1 MEEDAPKPSPITMIL
16 YVIDNG
22 ERNPSQN
29 WEIIPKKKYIIGRSK
44 KEVDLPLNIKLL
56 SRKHAELIYY
66 DSKTIMIKDLNSRNG
81 TFINKVK
88 IEPLKETFFTNKQK
102 LSFGNTNNEII
113 FFDKSE
119 QHKEDFALTDS
130 EKSQKSESGKKI
142 EINKENEKILKN
154 ENLEEINTDI
164 KPDKRSEKN
173 IPINNQRKERE
184 SEKGNEDKMNERE
197 RELINENN
205 NYERYNKN
213 SKEPSR
219 QIELERDKNKQH
231 SISNRDTFKNKREY
245 SREREEYSSS
255 YGRRSEKINLLNKN
269 RKSHQISNKSDS
281 RKANYSRS
289 RSRSHSGSRE
299 TLVHQNNRVQ
309 KVENPQEKFPYN
321 KENNSYD
328 LERERLKREY
338 DRGFANYER
347 RQEEEEE
354 NFKRRERERNNY
366 YDDERRRDY
375 NRNNYFEE
383 GNRILLRPEKLDI
396 VMNQN
401 YEDKRNNIMN
411 KEDDM
416 GFIKCYVFLFVV
428 SLQFRHQPV
437 QSSVYG
443 EYIGSEW
450 QCACPK
456 AGVSFPLPAVQC
468 LQFLSVFSV
477 ESHRLCF
484 DVTQFAVLHA
494 NVSVAAQGDVVAF
507 YLYDAMK
514 HEAFVGQFRQH
525 GLPQLRVGALS
536 QHGAVA
542 VVFQEGPH
550 ADAAQ
555 TQRHRLTLIEQ
566 GDDGRQ

>member
-29 WEIIPKKKYIIGRSK
+29 WEIIPKKKYTIGRSK

-164 KPDKRSEKN
+164 KPDKRSAKS

-354 NFKRRERERNNY
+354 NFKRRERERDRERDRKRDRERERERERNNY

-416 GFIKCYVFLFVV
+416 GFIKCYVEG
-428 SLQFRHQPV
+428 
-437 QSSVYG
+437 YM
-443 EYIGSEW
+443 
-450 QCACPK
+450 
-456 AGVSFPLPAVQC
+456 
-468 LQFLSVFSV
+468 
-477 ESHRLCF
+477 
-484 DVTQFAVLHA
+484 
-494 NVSVAAQGDVVAF
+494 
-507 YLYDAMK
+507 YLK
-514 HEAFVGQFRQH
+514 IKKKE
-525 GLPQLRVGALS
+525 
-536 QHGAVA
+536 
-542 VVFQEGPH
+542 
-550 ADAAQ
+550 
-555 TQRHRLTLIEQ
+555 
-566 GDDGRQ
+566 

>member
-29 WEIIPKKKYIIGRSK
+29 WEIIPKKKYTIGRSK

-231 SISNRDTFKNKREY
+231 SISNRDTFKNKRDY

-354 NFKRRERERNNY
+354 NFKRKERERDRERDRKRDRDRERERERNNY

-401 YEDKRNNIMN
+401 YDDKRNNIMN

-416 GFIKCYVFLFVV
+416 GFIKCYVEG
-428 SLQFRHQPV
+428 
-437 QSSVYG
+437 YM
-443 EYIGSEW
+443 
-450 QCACPK
+450 
-456 AGVSFPLPAVQC
+456 
-468 LQFLSVFSV
+468 
-477 ESHRLCF
+477 
-484 DVTQFAVLHA
+484 
-494 NVSVAAQGDVVAF
+494 
-507 YLYDAMK
+507 YLK
-514 HEAFVGQFRQH
+514 IKKKE
-525 GLPQLRVGALS
+525 
-536 QHGAVA
+536 
-542 VVFQEGPH
+542 
-550 ADAAQ
+550 
-555 TQRHRLTLIEQ
+555 
-566 GDDGRQ
+566 

>member
-29 WEIIPKKKYIIGRSK
+29 WEIIPKKKYTIGRSK

-142 EINKENEKILKN
+142 EINKENEKIFKN

-184 SEKGNEDKMNERE
+184 SEKGNEDKMNERGK
-197 RELINENN
+197 ELIDENN

-354 NFKRRERERNNY
+354 NFKRRERERDRERDRKRDRERERERERNNY

-416 GFIKCYVFLFVV
+416 GFIKCYVEG
-428 SLQFRHQPV
+428 
-437 QSSVYG
+437 YM
-443 EYIGSEW
+443 
-450 QCACPK
+450 
-456 AGVSFPLPAVQC
+456 
-468 LQFLSVFSV
+468 
-477 ESHRLCF
+477 
-484 DVTQFAVLHA
+484 
-494 NVSVAAQGDVVAF
+494 
-507 YLYDAMK
+507 YLK
-514 HEAFVGQFRQH
+514 IKKKE
-525 GLPQLRVGALS
+525 
-536 QHGAVA
+536 
-542 VVFQEGPH
+542 
-550 ADAAQ
+550 
-555 TQRHRLTLIEQ
+555 
-566 GDDGRQ
+566 

>member
-29 WEIIPKKKYIIGRSK
+29 WEIIPKKKYTIGRSK

-338 DRGFANYER
+338 DGGFANYER
-347 RQEEEEE
+347 RQEEEE
-354 NFKRRERERNNY
+354 NFKRRERERDRERDRKRDRERERERERNNY

-411 KEDDM
+411 KEDDR
-416 GFIKCYVFLFVV
+416 GFIKCYVEG
-428 SLQFRHQPV
+428 
-437 QSSVYG
+437 YM
-443 EYIGSEW
+443 
-450 QCACPK
+450 
-456 AGVSFPLPAVQC
+456 
-468 LQFLSVFSV
+468 
-477 ESHRLCF
+477 
-484 DVTQFAVLHA
+484 
-494 NVSVAAQGDVVAF
+494 
-507 YLYDAMK
+507 YLK
-514 HEAFVGQFRQH
+514 IKKKE
-525 GLPQLRVGALS
+525 
-536 QHGAVA
+536 
-542 VVFQEGPH
+542 
-550 ADAAQ
+550 
-555 TQRHRLTLIEQ
+555 
-566 GDDGRQ
+566 

>member
-29 WEIIPKKKYIIGRSK
+29 WEIIPKKKYTIGRSK

-354 NFKRRERERNNY
+354 NFKRRERERDRERDRKRDRERERERERNNY

-416 GFIKCYVFLFVV
+416 GFIKCYVEG
-428 SLQFRHQPV
+428 
-437 QSSVYG
+437 YM
-443 EYIGSEW
+443 
-450 QCACPK
+450 
-456 AGVSFPLPAVQC
+456 
-468 LQFLSVFSV
+468 
-477 ESHRLCF
+477 
-484 DVTQFAVLHA
+484 
-494 NVSVAAQGDVVAF
+494 
-507 YLYDAMK
+507 YLK
-514 HEAFVGQFRQH
+514 IKKKE
-525 GLPQLRVGALS
+525 
-536 QHGAVA
+536 
-542 VVFQEGPH
+542 
-550 ADAAQ
+550 
-555 TQRHRLTLIEQ
+555 
-566 GDDGRQ
+566 

>member
-29 WEIIPKKKYIIGRSK
+29 WEIIPKKKYTIGRSK

-354 NFKRRERERNNY
+354 NFKRRERERDRERDRKRDRERERERERNNY

-401 YEDKRNNIMN
+401 YDDKRNNIMN

-416 GFIKCYVFLFVV
+416 GFIKCYVEG
-428 SLQFRHQPV
+428 
-437 QSSVYG
+437 YM
-443 EYIGSEW
+443 
-450 QCACPK
+450 
-456 AGVSFPLPAVQC
+456 
-468 LQFLSVFSV
+468 
-477 ESHRLCF
+477 
-484 DVTQFAVLHA
+484 
-494 NVSVAAQGDVVAF
+494 
-507 YLYDAMK
+507 YLK
-514 HEAFVGQFRQH
+514 IKKKE
-525 GLPQLRVGALS
+525 
-536 QHGAVA
+536 
-542 VVFQEGPH
+542 
-550 ADAAQ
+550 
-555 TQRHRLTLIEQ
+555 
-566 GDDGRQ
+566 

>member
-29 WEIIPKKKYIIGRSK
+29 WEIIPKKKYTIGRSK

-173 IPINNQRKERE
+173 IPINNQRKQRE

-354 NFKRRERERNNY
+354 NFKRRERERDRERDRKRDRERERERERNNY

-416 GFIKCYVFLFVV
+416 GFIKCYVEG
-428 SLQFRHQPV
+428 
-437 QSSVYG
+437 YM
-443 EYIGSEW
+443 
-450 QCACPK
+450 
-456 AGVSFPLPAVQC
+456 
-468 LQFLSVFSV
+468 
-477 ESHRLCF
+477 
-484 DVTQFAVLHA
+484 
-494 NVSVAAQGDVVAF
+494 
-507 YLYDAMK
+507 YLK
-514 HEAFVGQFRQH
+514 IKKKE
-525 GLPQLRVGALS
+525 
-536 QHGAVA
+536 
-542 VVFQEGPH
+542 
-550 ADAAQ
+550 
-555 TQRHRLTLIEQ
+555 
-566 GDDGRQ
+566 

>member
-29 WEIIPKKKYIIGRSK
+29 WEIIPKKKYTIGRSK

-164 KPDKRSEKN
+164 KLDKRSEKN

-184 SEKGNEDKMNERE
+184 SEKGNEDKMNERGK
-197 RELINENN
+197 ELIDENN

-354 NFKRRERERNNY
+354 NFKRRERERDRERDRKRDRERERERERNNY

-416 GFIKCYVFLFVV
+416 GFIKCYVEG
-428 SLQFRHQPV
+428 
-437 QSSVYG
+437 YM
-443 EYIGSEW
+443 
-450 QCACPK
+450 
-456 AGVSFPLPAVQC
+456 
-468 LQFLSVFSV
+468 
-477 ESHRLCF
+477 
-484 DVTQFAVLHA
+484 
-494 NVSVAAQGDVVAF
+494 
-507 YLYDAMK
+507 YLK
-514 HEAFVGQFRQH
+514 IKKKE
-525 GLPQLRVGALS
+525 
-536 QHGAVA
+536 
-542 VVFQEGPH
+542 
-550 ADAAQ
+550 
-555 TQRHRLTLIEQ
+555 
-566 GDDGRQ
+566 

>member
-16 YVIDNG
+16 YVIENG

-29 WEIIPKKKYIIGRSK
+29 WEIIPKKKYTIGRSK

-184 SEKGNEDKMNERE
+184 SEKVNEDKMNERE

-354 NFKRRERERNNY
+354 NFKRRERERDRERDRKRDRERERERERERNNY

-416 GFIKCYVFLFVV
+416 GFIKCYVEG
-428 SLQFRHQPV
+428 
-437 QSSVYG
+437 YM
-443 EYIGSEW
+443 
-450 QCACPK
+450 
-456 AGVSFPLPAVQC
+456 
-468 LQFLSVFSV
+468 
-477 ESHRLCF
+477 
-484 DVTQFAVLHA
+484 
-494 NVSVAAQGDVVAF
+494 
-507 YLYDAMK
+507 YLK
-514 HEAFVGQFRQH
+514 IKKKE
-525 GLPQLRVGALS
+525 
-536 QHGAVA
+536 
-542 VVFQEGPH
+542 
-550 ADAAQ
+550 
-555 TQRHRLTLIEQ
+555 
-566 GDDGRQ
+566 

>member
-1 MEEDAPKPSPITMIL
+1 MEEDTPKPSPITMIL

-29 WEIIPKKKYIIGRSK
+29 WEIIPKKKYTIGRSK

-164 KPDKRSEKN
+164 KLDKRSEKN

-354 NFKRRERERNNY
+354 NFKRRERDRERDRKRDRERERERERNNY

-416 GFIKCYVFLFVV
+416 GFIKCYVEG
-428 SLQFRHQPV
+428 
-437 QSSVYG
+437 YM
-443 EYIGSEW
+443 
-450 QCACPK
+450 
-456 AGVSFPLPAVQC
+456 
-468 LQFLSVFSV
+468 
-477 ESHRLCF
+477 
-484 DVTQFAVLHA
+484 
-494 NVSVAAQGDVVAF
+494 
-507 YLYDAMK
+507 YLK
-514 HEAFVGQFRQH
+514 IKKKE
-525 GLPQLRVGALS
+525 
-536 QHGAVA
+536 
-542 VVFQEGPH
+542 
-550 ADAAQ
+550 
-555 TQRHRLTLIEQ
+555 
-566 GDDGRQ
+566 

>member
-29 WEIIPKKKYIIGRSK
+29 WEIIPKKKYTIGRSK

-56 SRKHAELIYY
+56 SRKHAELVYY

-354 NFKRRERERNNY
+354 NFKRRERERDRERDRKRDRERERERERERNNY

-416 GFIKCYVFLFVV
+416 GFIKCYVEG
-428 SLQFRHQPV
+428 
-437 QSSVYG
+437 YM
-443 EYIGSEW
+443 
-450 QCACPK
+450 
-456 AGVSFPLPAVQC
+456 
-468 LQFLSVFSV
+468 
-477 ESHRLCF
+477 
-484 DVTQFAVLHA
+484 
-494 NVSVAAQGDVVAF
+494 
-507 YLYDAMK
+507 YLK
-514 HEAFVGQFRQH
+514 IKKKE
-525 GLPQLRVGALS
+525 
-536 QHGAVA
+536 
-542 VVFQEGPH
+542 
-550 ADAAQ
+550 
-555 TQRHRLTLIEQ
+555 
-566 GDDGRQ
+566 

>member
-29 WEIIPKKKYIIGRSK
+29 WEIIPKKKYTIGRSK

-164 KPDKRSEKN
+164 KLDKRSEKN

-309 KVENPQEKFPYN
+309 KLENPQEKFPYN

-354 NFKRRERERNNY
+354 NFKRRERERDRERDRKRDRERERERERNNY

-401 YEDKRNNIMN
+401 YDDKRNNIMN

-416 GFIKCYVFLFVV
+416 GFIKCYVEG
-428 SLQFRHQPV
+428 
-437 QSSVYG
+437 YM
-443 EYIGSEW
+443 
-450 QCACPK
+450 
-456 AGVSFPLPAVQC
+456 
-468 LQFLSVFSV
+468 
-477 ESHRLCF
+477 
-484 DVTQFAVLHA
+484 
-494 NVSVAAQGDVVAF
+494 
-507 YLYDAMK
+507 YLK
-514 HEAFVGQFRQH
+514 IKKKE
-525 GLPQLRVGALS
+525 
-536 QHGAVA
+536 
-542 VVFQEGPH
+542 
-550 ADAAQ
+550 
-555 TQRHRLTLIEQ
+555 
-566 GDDGRQ
+566 

>member
-29 WEIIPKKKYIIGRSK
+29 WEIIPKKKYTIGRSK

-354 NFKRRERERNNY
+354 NFKRRERERDRERDRKRDRERERERERNNY

-401 YEDKRNNIMN
+401 YEDKRNDIMN

-416 GFIKCYVFLFVV
+416 GFIKCYVEG
-428 SLQFRHQPV
+428 
-437 QSSVYG
+437 YM
-443 EYIGSEW
+443 
-450 QCACPK
+450 
-456 AGVSFPLPAVQC
+456 
-468 LQFLSVFSV
+468 
-477 ESHRLCF
+477 
-484 DVTQFAVLHA
+484 
-494 NVSVAAQGDVVAF
+494 
-507 YLYDAMK
+507 YLK
-514 HEAFVGQFRQH
+514 IKKKE
-525 GLPQLRVGALS
+525 
-536 QHGAVA
+536 
-542 VVFQEGPH
+542 
-550 ADAAQ
+550 
-555 TQRHRLTLIEQ
+555 
-566 GDDGRQ
+566 

>member
-1 MEEDAPKPSPITMIL
+1 MEENAPKPSPITMIL

-29 WEIIPKKKYIIGRSK
+29 WEIIPKKKYTIGRSK

-231 SISNRDTFKNKREY
+231 SISNRDTFKNKRDY

-338 DRGFANYER
+338 DRGFENYER

-354 NFKRRERERNNY
+354 NFKRRERERDRERDRKRDRERERERERNNY

-416 GFIKCYVFLFVV
+416 GFIKCYVEG
-428 SLQFRHQPV
+428 
-437 QSSVYG
+437 YM
-443 EYIGSEW
+443 
-450 QCACPK
+450 
-456 AGVSFPLPAVQC
+456 
-468 LQFLSVFSV
+468 
-477 ESHRLCF
+477 
-484 DVTQFAVLHA
+484 
-494 NVSVAAQGDVVAF
+494 
-507 YLYDAMK
+507 YLK
-514 HEAFVGQFRQH
+514 IKKKE
-525 GLPQLRVGALS
+525 
-536 QHGAVA
+536 
-542 VVFQEGPH
+542 
-550 ADAAQ
+550 
-555 TQRHRLTLIEQ
+555 
-566 GDDGRQ
+566 

>member
-354 NFKRRERERNNY
+354 NFKRRERERDRERDRKRDRERERERERERNNY

-401 YEDKRNNIMN
+401 YDDRRNNIMN

-416 GFIKCYVFLFVV
+416 GFIKCYVEG
-428 SLQFRHQPV
+428 
-437 QSSVYG
+437 YM
-443 EYIGSEW
+443 
-450 QCACPK
+450 
-456 AGVSFPLPAVQC
+456 
-468 LQFLSVFSV
+468 
-477 ESHRLCF
+477 
-484 DVTQFAVLHA
+484 
-494 NVSVAAQGDVVAF
+494 
-507 YLYDAMK
+507 YLK
-514 HEAFVGQFRQH
+514 IKKKE
-525 GLPQLRVGALS
+525 
-536 QHGAVA
+536 
-542 VVFQEGPH
+542 
-550 ADAAQ
+550 
-555 TQRHRLTLIEQ
+555 
-566 GDDGRQ
+566 

>member
-1 MEEDAPKPSPITMIL
+1 
-16 YVIDNG
+16 
-22 ERNPSQN
+22 
-29 WEIIPKKKYIIGRSK
+29 
-44 KEVDLPLNIKLL
+44 
-56 SRKHAELIYY
+56 
-66 DSKTIMIKDLNSRNG
+66 MIKDLNSRNG

-354 NFKRRERERNNY
+354 NFKRRERERDRERDRKRDRERERERERNNY

-401 YEDKRNNIMN
+401 YDDKRNNIMN

-416 GFIKCYVFLFVV
+416 GFIKCYVEG
-428 SLQFRHQPV
+428 
-437 QSSVYG
+437 YM
-443 EYIGSEW
+443 
-450 QCACPK
+450 
-456 AGVSFPLPAVQC
+456 
-468 LQFLSVFSV
+468 
-477 ESHRLCF
+477 
-484 DVTQFAVLHA
+484 
-494 NVSVAAQGDVVAF
+494 
-507 YLYDAMK
+507 YLK
-514 HEAFVGQFRQH
+514 IKKKE
-525 GLPQLRVGALS
+525 
-536 QHGAVA
+536 
-542 VVFQEGPH
+542 
-550 ADAAQ
+550 
-555 TQRHRLTLIEQ
+555 
-566 GDDGRQ
+566 

>member
-29 WEIIPKKKYIIGRSK
+29 WEIIPKKKYTIGRSK

-309 KVENPQEKFPYN
+309 KVENPQDKFPYN

-354 NFKRRERERNNY
+354 NFKRRERERDRERDRKRDRERERERERNNY

-416 GFIKCYVFLFVV
+416 GFIKCYVEG
-428 SLQFRHQPV
+428 
-437 QSSVYG
+437 YM
-443 EYIGSEW
+443 
-450 QCACPK
+450 
-456 AGVSFPLPAVQC
+456 
-468 LQFLSVFSV
+468 
-477 ESHRLCF
+477 
-484 DVTQFAVLHA
+484 
-494 NVSVAAQGDVVAF
+494 
-507 YLYDAMK
+507 YLK
-514 HEAFVGQFRQH
+514 IKKKE
-525 GLPQLRVGALS
+525 
-536 QHGAVA
+536 
-542 VVFQEGPH
+542 
-550 ADAAQ
+550 
-555 TQRHRLTLIEQ
+555 
-566 GDDGRQ
+566 

>member
-29 WEIIPKKKYIIGRSK
+29 WEIIPKKKYTIGRSK

-173 IPINNQRKERE
+173 IPFNNQREERE

-354 NFKRRERERNNY
+354 NFKRRERERDRERDRKRDRERERERERNNY

-416 GFIKCYVFLFVV
+416 GFIKCYVEG
-428 SLQFRHQPV
+428 
-437 QSSVYG
+437 YM
-443 EYIGSEW
+443 
-450 QCACPK
+450 
-456 AGVSFPLPAVQC
+456 
-468 LQFLSVFSV
+468 
-477 ESHRLCF
+477 
-484 DVTQFAVLHA
+484 
-494 NVSVAAQGDVVAF
+494 
-507 YLYDAMK
+507 YLK
-514 HEAFVGQFRQH
+514 IKKKE
-525 GLPQLRVGALS
+525 
-536 QHGAVA
+536 
-542 VVFQEGPH
+542 
-550 ADAAQ
+550 
-555 TQRHRLTLIEQ
+555 
-566 GDDGRQ
+566 

>member
-29 WEIIPKKKYIIGRSK
+29 WEIIPKKKYTIGRSK

-130 EKSQKSESGKKI
+130 GKSQKSESGKKI

-354 NFKRRERERNNY
+354 NFKRKERERDRERDRKRDRERERERERERNNY

-416 GFIKCYVFLFVV
+416 GFIKCYVEG
-428 SLQFRHQPV
+428 
-437 QSSVYG
+437 YM
-443 EYIGSEW
+443 
-450 QCACPK
+450 
-456 AGVSFPLPAVQC
+456 
-468 LQFLSVFSV
+468 
-477 ESHRLCF
+477 
-484 DVTQFAVLHA
+484 
-494 NVSVAAQGDVVAF
+494 
-507 YLYDAMK
+507 YLK
-514 HEAFVGQFRQH
+514 IKKKE
-525 GLPQLRVGALS
+525 
-536 QHGAVA
+536 
-542 VVFQEGPH
+542 
-550 ADAAQ
+550 
-555 TQRHRLTLIEQ
+555 
-566 GDDGRQ
+566 

>member
-16 YVIDNG
+16 YVIENG
-22 ERNPSQN
+22 ERIPSQN
-29 WEIIPKKKYIIGRSK
+29 WEIIPKKKYTIGRSK

-354 NFKRRERERNNY
+354 NFKRRERERDRERDRKRDRERERERERNNY

-416 GFIKCYVFLFVV
+416 GFIKCYVEG
-428 SLQFRHQPV
+428 
-437 QSSVYG
+437 YM
-443 EYIGSEW
+443 
-450 QCACPK
+450 
-456 AGVSFPLPAVQC
+456 
-468 LQFLSVFSV
+468 
-477 ESHRLCF
+477 
-484 DVTQFAVLHA
+484 
-494 NVSVAAQGDVVAF
+494 
-507 YLYDAMK
+507 YLK
-514 HEAFVGQFRQH
+514 IKKKE
-525 GLPQLRVGALS
+525 
-536 QHGAVA
+536 
-542 VVFQEGPH
+542 
-550 ADAAQ
+550 
-555 TQRHRLTLIEQ
+555 
-566 GDDGRQ
+566 

>member
-29 WEIIPKKKYIIGRSK
+29 WEIIPKKKYTIGRSK

-164 KPDKRSEKN
+164 KLDKKSEKN

-354 NFKRRERERNNY
+354 NFKRRERERDRERDRKRDRERERERERERNNY

-416 GFIKCYVFLFVV
+416 GFIKCYVEG
-428 SLQFRHQPV
+428 
-437 QSSVYG
+437 YM
-443 EYIGSEW
+443 
-450 QCACPK
+450 
-456 AGVSFPLPAVQC
+456 
-468 LQFLSVFSV
+468 
-477 ESHRLCF
+477 
-484 DVTQFAVLHA
+484 
-494 NVSVAAQGDVVAF
+494 
-507 YLYDAMK
+507 YLK
-514 HEAFVGQFRQH
+514 IKKKE
-525 GLPQLRVGALS
+525 
-536 QHGAVA
+536 
-542 VVFQEGPH
+542 
-550 ADAAQ
+550 
-555 TQRHRLTLIEQ
+555 
-566 GDDGRQ
+566 

>member
-29 WEIIPKKKYIIGRSK
+29 WEIIPKKKYTIGRSK

-184 SEKGNEDKMNERE
+184 SEKGNEDKMNERGK
-197 RELINENN
+197 ELIDENN

-354 NFKRRERERNNY
+354 NFKRRERERDRERDRKRDRERERERERNNY

-416 GFIKCYVFLFVV
+416 GFIKCYV
-428 SLQFRHQPV
+428 
-437 QSSVYG
+437 
-443 EYIGSEW
+443 
-450 QCACPK
+450 
-456 AGVSFPLPAVQC
+456 
-468 LQFLSVFSV
+468 
-477 ESHRLCF
+477 
-484 DVTQFAVLHA
+484 
-494 NVSVAAQGDVVAF
+494 
-507 YLYDAMK
+507 
-514 HEAFVGQFRQH
+514 
-525 GLPQLRVGALS
+525 
-536 QHGAVA
+536 
-542 VVFQEGPH
+542 EGYM
-550 ADAAQ
+550 
-555 TQRHRLTLIEQ
+555 
-566 GDDGRQ
+566 

>member
-354 NFKRRERERNNY
+354 NFKRRERERDRERDRKRDRERERERERERNNY

-416 GFIKCYVFLFVV
+416 GFIKCYVEG
-428 SLQFRHQPV
+428 
-437 QSSVYG
+437 YM
-443 EYIGSEW
+443 
-450 QCACPK
+450 
-456 AGVSFPLPAVQC
+456 
-468 LQFLSVFSV
+468 
-477 ESHRLCF
+477 
-484 DVTQFAVLHA
+484 
-494 NVSVAAQGDVVAF
+494 
-507 YLYDAMK
+507 YLK
-514 HEAFVGQFRQH
+514 IKKKE
-525 GLPQLRVGALS
+525 
-536 QHGAVA
+536 
-542 VVFQEGPH
+542 
-550 ADAAQ
+550 
-555 TQRHRLTLIEQ
+555 
-566 GDDGRQ
+566 

>member
-29 WEIIPKKKYIIGRSK
+29 WEIIPKKKYTIGRSK

-231 SISNRDTFKNKREY
+231 SISNRDTFKNKRDY

-354 NFKRRERERNNY
+354 NFKRRERERDRERDRKRDRERERERERNNY

-401 YEDKRNNIMN
+401 YDDKRNNIMN

-416 GFIKCYVFLFVV
+416 GFIKCYVEG
-428 SLQFRHQPV
+428 
-437 QSSVYG
+437 YM
-443 EYIGSEW
+443 
-450 QCACPK
+450 
-456 AGVSFPLPAVQC
+456 
-468 LQFLSVFSV
+468 
-477 ESHRLCF
+477 
-484 DVTQFAVLHA
+484 
-494 NVSVAAQGDVVAF
+494 
-507 YLYDAMK
+507 YLK
-514 HEAFVGQFRQH
+514 IKKKE
-525 GLPQLRVGALS
+525 
-536 QHGAVA
+536 
-542 VVFQEGPH
+542 
-550 ADAAQ
+550 
-555 TQRHRLTLIEQ
+555 
-566 GDDGRQ
+566 

>member
-29 WEIIPKKKYIIGRSK
+29 WEIIPKKKYTIGRSK

-184 SEKGNEDKMNERE
+184 SEKGNEDKMNERGK
-197 RELINENN
+197 ELIDENN

-269 RKSHQISNKSDS
+269 RKSPQISNKSDS

-354 NFKRRERERNNY
+354 NFKRRERERDRERDRKRDRERERERERNNY

-416 GFIKCYVFLFVV
+416 GFIKCYVEG
-428 SLQFRHQPV
+428 
-437 QSSVYG
+437 YM
-443 EYIGSEW
+443 
-450 QCACPK
+450 
-456 AGVSFPLPAVQC
+456 
-468 LQFLSVFSV
+468 
-477 ESHRLCF
+477 
-484 DVTQFAVLHA
+484 
-494 NVSVAAQGDVVAF
+494 
-507 YLYDAMK
+507 YLK
-514 HEAFVGQFRQH
+514 IKKKE
-525 GLPQLRVGALS
+525 
-536 QHGAVA
+536 
-542 VVFQEGPH
+542 
-550 ADAAQ
+550 
-555 TQRHRLTLIEQ
+555 
-566 GDDGRQ
+566 

>member
-29 WEIIPKKKYIIGRSK
+29 WEIIPKKKYTIGRSK

-164 KPDKRSEKN
+164 KLDKRSEKN

-231 SISNRDTFKNKREY
+231 SISNRDTFKNKRDY

-354 NFKRRERERNNY
+354 NFKRRERERDRERDRKRDRERERERERNNY

-416 GFIKCYVFLFVV
+416 GFIKCYVEG
-428 SLQFRHQPV
+428 
-437 QSSVYG
+437 YM
-443 EYIGSEW
+443 
-450 QCACPK
+450 
-456 AGVSFPLPAVQC
+456 
-468 LQFLSVFSV
+468 
-477 ESHRLCF
+477 
-484 DVTQFAVLHA
+484 
-494 NVSVAAQGDVVAF
+494 
-507 YLYDAMK
+507 YLK
-514 HEAFVGQFRQH
+514 IKKKE
-525 GLPQLRVGALS
+525 
-536 QHGAVA
+536 
-542 VVFQEGPH
+542 
-550 ADAAQ
+550 
-555 TQRHRLTLIEQ
+555 
-566 GDDGRQ
+566 

>member
-29 WEIIPKKKYIIGRSK
+29 WEIIPKKKYTIGRSK

-231 SISNRDTFKNKREY
+231 SISNRDTFKNKRDY

-354 NFKRRERERNNY
+354 NFKRRERERDRERDRKRDRERERERERNNY

-416 GFIKCYVFLFVV
+416 GFIKCYVEG
-428 SLQFRHQPV
+428 
-437 QSSVYG
+437 YM
-443 EYIGSEW
+443 
-450 QCACPK
+450 
-456 AGVSFPLPAVQC
+456 
-468 LQFLSVFSV
+468 
-477 ESHRLCF
+477 
-484 DVTQFAVLHA
+484 
-494 NVSVAAQGDVVAF
+494 
-507 YLYDAMK
+507 YLK
-514 HEAFVGQFRQH
+514 IKKKE
-525 GLPQLRVGALS
+525 
-536 QHGAVA
+536 
-542 VVFQEGPH
+542 
-550 ADAAQ
+550 
-555 TQRHRLTLIEQ
+555 
-566 GDDGRQ
+566 

>member
-29 WEIIPKKKYIIGRSK
+29 WEIIPKKKYTIGRSK

-164 KPDKRSEKN
+164 KLDKRSEKN

-184 SEKGNEDKMNERE
+184 SEKGNEDKMNERGK
-197 RELINENN
+197 ELIDENN

-213 SKEPSR
+213 SKEPPR

-231 SISNRDTFKNKREY
+231 SISNRDTFKNKRDY

-309 KVENPQEKFPYN
+309 KLENPQEKFPYN

-338 DRGFANYER
+338 DGGFANYER
-347 RQEEEEE
+347 RQEEEE
-354 NFKRRERERNNY
+354 NFKRRERERDRERDRKRDRERERERERNNY

-416 GFIKCYVFLFVV
+416 GFIKCYVEG
-428 SLQFRHQPV
+428 
-437 QSSVYG
+437 YM
-443 EYIGSEW
+443 
-450 QCACPK
+450 
-456 AGVSFPLPAVQC
+456 
-468 LQFLSVFSV
+468 
-477 ESHRLCF
+477 
-484 DVTQFAVLHA
+484 
-494 NVSVAAQGDVVAF
+494 
-507 YLYDAMK
+507 YLK
-514 HEAFVGQFRQH
+514 IKKKE
-525 GLPQLRVGALS
+525 
-536 QHGAVA
+536 
-542 VVFQEGPH
+542 
-550 ADAAQ
+550 
-555 TQRHRLTLIEQ
+555 
-566 GDDGRQ
+566 

>member
-29 WEIIPKKKYIIGRSK
+29 WEIIPKKKYTIGRSK

-184 SEKGNEDKMNERE
+184 SEKGNEDKMNERGK
-197 RELINENN
+197 ELLIDENN

-354 NFKRRERERNNY
+354 NFKRRERERDRERDRKRDRERERERERNNY

-416 GFIKCYVFLFVV
+416 GFIKCYVEG
-428 SLQFRHQPV
+428 
-437 QSSVYG
+437 YM
-443 EYIGSEW
+443 
-450 QCACPK
+450 
-456 AGVSFPLPAVQC
+456 
-468 LQFLSVFSV
+468 
-477 ESHRLCF
+477 
-484 DVTQFAVLHA
+484 
-494 NVSVAAQGDVVAF
+494 
-507 YLYDAMK
+507 YLK
-514 HEAFVGQFRQH
+514 IKKKE
-525 GLPQLRVGALS
+525 
-536 QHGAVA
+536 
-542 VVFQEGPH
+542 
-550 ADAAQ
+550 
-555 TQRHRLTLIEQ
+555 
-566 GDDGRQ
+566 

>member
-29 WEIIPKKKYIIGRSK
+29 WEIIPKKKYTIGRSK

-354 NFKRRERERNNY
+354 NFKRRERERDRERDRKRDRERERERERERNNY

-416 GFIKCYVFLFVV
+416 GFIKCYVEG
-428 SLQFRHQPV
+428 
-437 QSSVYG
+437 YM
-443 EYIGSEW
+443 
-450 QCACPK
+450 
-456 AGVSFPLPAVQC
+456 
-468 LQFLSVFSV
+468 
-477 ESHRLCF
+477 
-484 DVTQFAVLHA
+484 
-494 NVSVAAQGDVVAF
+494 
-507 YLYDAMK
+507 YLK
-514 HEAFVGQFRQH
+514 IKKKE
-525 GLPQLRVGALS
+525 
-536 QHGAVA
+536 
-542 VVFQEGPH
+542 
-550 ADAAQ
+550 
-555 TQRHRLTLIEQ
+555 
-566 GDDGRQ
+566 

>member
-29 WEIIPKKKYIIGRSK
+29 WEIIPKKKYTIGRSK

-81 TFINKVK
+81 TFINNVK

-354 NFKRRERERNNY
+354 NFKRRERERDRERNRKRDRERERERERNNY

-416 GFIKCYVFLFVV
+416 GFIKCYVEG
-428 SLQFRHQPV
+428 
-437 QSSVYG
+437 YM
-443 EYIGSEW
+443 
-450 QCACPK
+450 
-456 AGVSFPLPAVQC
+456 
-468 LQFLSVFSV
+468 
-477 ESHRLCF
+477 
-484 DVTQFAVLHA
+484 
-494 NVSVAAQGDVVAF
+494 
-507 YLYDAMK
+507 YLK
-514 HEAFVGQFRQH
+514 IKKKE
-525 GLPQLRVGALS
+525 
-536 QHGAVA
+536 
-542 VVFQEGPH
+542 
-550 ADAAQ
+550 
-555 TQRHRLTLIEQ
+555 
-566 GDDGRQ
+566 

>member
-29 WEIIPKKKYIIGRSK
+29 WEIIPKKKYTIGRSK

-164 KPDKRSEKN
+164 KLDKRSEKN

-231 SISNRDTFKNKREY
+231 SISNRDTFKNKRDY

-354 NFKRRERERNNY
+354 NFKRRERERDRERDRKRDRERERERERNNY
-366 YDDERRRDY
+366 YDDERRRHY

-416 GFIKCYVFLFVV
+416 GFIKCYVEG
-428 SLQFRHQPV
+428 
-437 QSSVYG
+437 YM
-443 EYIGSEW
+443 
-450 QCACPK
+450 
-456 AGVSFPLPAVQC
+456 
-468 LQFLSVFSV
+468 
-477 ESHRLCF
+477 
-484 DVTQFAVLHA
+484 
-494 NVSVAAQGDVVAF
+494 
-507 YLYDAMK
+507 YLK
-514 HEAFVGQFRQH
+514 IKKKE
-525 GLPQLRVGALS
+525 
-536 QHGAVA
+536 
-542 VVFQEGPH
+542 
-550 ADAAQ
+550 
-555 TQRHRLTLIEQ
+555 
-566 GDDGRQ
+566 

>member
-29 WEIIPKKKYIIGRSK
+29 WEIIPKKKYTIGRSK

-328 LERERLKREY
+328 FERERLKREY

-354 NFKRRERERNNY
+354 NFKRRERERDREMDRKRDRERERERERNNY

-416 GFIKCYVFLFVV
+416 GFIKCYVEG
-428 SLQFRHQPV
+428 
-437 QSSVYG
+437 YM
-443 EYIGSEW
+443 
-450 QCACPK
+450 
-456 AGVSFPLPAVQC
+456 
-468 LQFLSVFSV
+468 
-477 ESHRLCF
+477 
-484 DVTQFAVLHA
+484 
-494 NVSVAAQGDVVAF
+494 
-507 YLYDAMK
+507 YLK
-514 HEAFVGQFRQH
+514 IKKKE
-525 GLPQLRVGALS
+525 
-536 QHGAVA
+536 
-542 VVFQEGPH
+542 
-550 ADAAQ
+550 
-555 TQRHRLTLIEQ
+555 
-566 GDDGRQ
+566 

>member
-88 IEPLKETFFTNKQK
+88 IEPLKATFFTNKQK

-354 NFKRRERERNNY
+354 NFKRRERERDRERDRKRDRERERERERERNNY

-416 GFIKCYVFLFVV
+416 GFIKCYVEG
-428 SLQFRHQPV
+428 
-437 QSSVYG
+437 YM
-443 EYIGSEW
+443 
-450 QCACPK
+450 
-456 AGVSFPLPAVQC
+456 
-468 LQFLSVFSV
+468 
-477 ESHRLCF
+477 
-484 DVTQFAVLHA
+484 
-494 NVSVAAQGDVVAF
+494 
-507 YLYDAMK
+507 YLK
-514 HEAFVGQFRQH
+514 IKKKE
-525 GLPQLRVGALS
+525 
-536 QHGAVA
+536 
-542 VVFQEGPH
+542 
-550 ADAAQ
+550 
-555 TQRHRLTLIEQ
+555 
-566 GDDGRQ
+566 

>member
-1 MEEDAPKPSPITMIL
+1 MIL

-29 WEIIPKKKYIIGRSK
+29 WEIIPKKKYTIGRSK

-164 KPDKRSEKN
+164 KQDKRSEKN

-354 NFKRRERERNNY
+354 NFKRRERERDREMDRKRDRERERERERNNY

-416 GFIKCYVFLFVV
+416 GFIKCYVEG
-428 SLQFRHQPV
+428 
-437 QSSVYG
+437 YM
-443 EYIGSEW
+443 
-450 QCACPK
+450 
-456 AGVSFPLPAVQC
+456 
-468 LQFLSVFSV
+468 
-477 ESHRLCF
+477 
-484 DVTQFAVLHA
+484 
-494 NVSVAAQGDVVAF
+494 
-507 YLYDAMK
+507 YLK
-514 HEAFVGQFRQH
+514 IKKKE
-525 GLPQLRVGALS
+525 
-536 QHGAVA
+536 
-542 VVFQEGPH
+542 
-550 ADAAQ
+550 
-555 TQRHRLTLIEQ
+555 
-566 GDDGRQ
+566 